1 MSYPSQSLA
10 CCSLKSEISHTL
22 LKIPF
27 GTMSD
32 SVQAQVDEGT
42 IDTQEASAGQ
52 QTLTF
57 DGRVYA
63 MESLPPEAINVLNDL
78 IRSENELN
86 EHRFRMRQLSAAQQ
100 SLTAALGQLIQASG
114 IEPMSDQGEFQ
125 PWLGDE
131 SNTDEVK
138 EAEAA

>member
-1 MSYPSQSLA
+1 
-10 CCSLKSEISHTL
+10 
-22 LKIPF
+22 
-27 GTMSD
+27 MSD

>member
-1 MSYPSQSLA
+1 
-10 CCSLKSEISHTL
+10 
-22 LKIPF
+22 
-27 GTMSD
+27 MSD
-32 SVQAQVDEGT
+32 SVQAQVEDS
-42 IDTQEASAGQ
+42 SAEDQIANESQ

-57 DGRVYA
+57 DGRSYA

-114 IEPMSDQGEFQ
+114 VEPLSDAG
-125 PWLGDE
+125 E
-131 SNTDEVK
+131 SNPLVGDDSK
-138 EAEAA
+138 DMEAAWSLHNCRFNLIVFQIIPNLINSFIVKVYN